1 MKIYTKSGDKG
12 ETSLLG
18 GARVKKYDL
27 RIAAYG
33 TADELNS
40 WIGLIKDQEIDAA
53 DVKFLVEIQ
62 NKIFTIGSHLAA
74 LGNKQENLT
83 IPEINAAD
91 VTTIE
96 LRIDEIQ
103 EKLPAMKN
111 FILPGGHTTVSFCHL
126 ARTVCRRCERLV
138 IEVSD
143 NETVNPI
150 IVQYFNRLSDFLF
163 VFSRKLSHDLGAV
176 EIPWNSKK

>member
-103 EKLPAMKN
+103 KKLPAMKN

-163 VFSRKLSHDLGAV
+163 VFSRKNYLM
-176 EIPWNSKK
+176 I

>member
-103 EKLPAMKN
+103 EK
-111 FILPGGHTTVSFCHL
+111 
-126 ARTVCRRCERLV
+126 
-138 IEVSD
+138 
-143 NETVNPI
+143 
-150 IVQYFNRLSDFLF
+150 
-163 VFSRKLSHDLGAV
+163 
-176 EIPWNSKK
+176 